1 METKESFGHL
11 HIYKGYALFKKEEGR
26 IIKSSL
32 RETKGIITTHRG
44 KKFII
49 INGHLGMREQVK
61 TLIHEFLHLSY
72 DPHSRL
78 SFYFYSVNE
87 KEYEE
92 LEDKIEKETVRIYEC
107 QPCLVEHLKEL
118 LLETS
123 YREDYRLEMERI
135 YRKGS
140 TLYHG

>member
-87 KEYEE
+87 KEYEK
-92 LEDKIEKETVRIYEC
+92 LEDKIEKETVQVYEN
-107 QPCLVEHLKEL
+107 QPHLVQHLREL
-118 LLETS
+118 LLAAA
-123 YREDYRLEMERI
+123 YRNDYRLEMERL
-135 YRKGS
+135 YRKGRS
-140 TLYHG
+140 LNQG

>member
-1 METKESFGHL
+1 
-11 HIYKGYALFKKEEGR
+11 
-26 IIKSSL
+26 
-32 RETKGIITTHRG
+32 
-44 KKFII
+44 
-49 INGHLGMREQVK
+49 MREQVK